1 MTALE
6 VILSILLFILK
17 AIGIVILTV
26 LILVILTLLSVLFVP
41 VRYRA
46 EGRIIINDEKEGQ
59 KPVSGEVKA
68 TVSWMLHIISI
79 RVWTSENK
87 LYYYGKLFGKR
98 IVDSETPRSKKE
110 KKKRNNKKKEEAS
123 ISEAHK
129 SEKSAEKALADID
142 KSLGENVQNSDNN
155 TDKAVDKT
163 FHEKEKTYT
172 EADNEKKEKDSDCNN
187 KEYTDSKEKESLI
200 DKLKNVYNI
209 IYTKI
214 EKIKF
219 KFIEICDKIKN
230 VNGTRE
236 EFTAFLTTEESR
248 SAITEIK
255 CRIIKILLHIKPLK
269 LTINASYGLKDPAL
283 TGQVYGV
290 LCILLSRYGDKININ
305 PQFTDVSK
313 PFVAGD
319 FKCNGR
325 IRAAVLLIH
334 AIKIY
339 KIKRLKEFIAFA
351 KGKGKRN
358 GR

>member
-6 VILSILLFILK
+6 VILSVLLFILK
-17 AIGIVILTV
+17 VIGIIILTV
-26 LILVILTLLSVLFVP
+26 LILVIFMLLSVLFVP

-46 EGRIIINDEKEGQ
+46 EGRIIINNEKEGQ

-98 IVDSETPRSKKE
+98 IVDSEVPRSKKE
-110 KKKRNNKKKEEAS
+110 KKAS

-129 SEKSAEKALADID
+129 SEKGAEKALADID
-142 KSLGENVQNSDNN
+142 KSLGENVQNSENN
-155 TDKAVDKT
+155 TDEAVDKT
-163 FHEKEKTYT
+163 FPEKEKTYT
-172 EADNEKKEKDSDCNN
+172 EADNEKEIKEADYNN
-187 KEYTDSKEKESLI
+187 KAYTDSKEKESLI

-248 SAITEIK
+248 SAIAEIK

-269 LTINASYGLKDPAL
+269 LTINAAYGLKDPAL

>member
-6 VILSILLFILK
+6 VILSVLLFIIK
-17 AIGIVILTV
+17 AIGIIILTV
-26 LILVILTLLSVLFVP
+26 LILVILMLLSVLFVP

-98 IVDSETPRSKKE
+98 IVDSEAPRSKKE
-110 KKKRNNKKKEEAS
+110 KKAS
-123 ISEAHK
+123 ISEANK
-129 SEKSAEKALADID
+129 SEKSAEKPLADID
-142 KSLGENVQNSDNN
+142 KSLGENIQNSENN
-155 TDKAVDKT
+155 TDEAVDKT
-163 FHEKEKTYT
+163 FPEKEKTYT
-172 EADNEKKEKDSDCNN
+172 EADNEKEIKEADYNN
-187 KEYTDSKEKESLI
+187 KAYTDSKEKESLI

-248 SAITEIK
+248 SAIAEIK

-269 LTINASYGLKDPAL
+269 LTINAAYGLKDPAL

>member
-17 AIGIVILTV
+17 AIGIIILTV
-26 LILVILTLLSVLFVP
+26 LILVIFMLLSVLFVP

-46 EGRIIINDEKEGQ
+46 EGRIIINNEKEGQ

-98 IVDSETPRSKKE
+98 IVDSEAPRSKKE
-110 KKKRNNKKKEEAS
+110 KKAS

-142 KSLGENVQNSDNN
+142 KSLGENVQNSENN
-155 TDKAVDKT
+155 TDEAVDKT

-172 EADNEKKEKDSDCNN
+172 ETDNEKEIKEADYNN
-187 KEYTDSKEKESLI
+187 KAYTDSKEKESLI

-248 SAITEIK
+248 SAIAEIK

-269 LTINASYGLKDPAL
+269 LTINAAYGLKDPAL

>member
-17 AIGIVILTV
+17 AIGIIILTV
-26 LILVILTLLSVLFVP
+26 LILVIFMLLSVLFVP

-46 EGRIIINDEKEGQ
+46 EGRIIINNEKEGQ

-98 IVDSETPRSKKE
+98 IVDSEAPRSKKE
-110 KKKRNNKKKEEAS
+110 KKAF

-142 KSLGENVQNSDNN
+142 KSLGENVQNSENN
-155 TDKAVDKT
+155 TDEAVDKT
-163 FHEKEKTYT
+163 FPEKEKTYT
-172 EADNEKKEKDSDCNN
+172 EADNEKEIKEADYNN
-187 KEYTDSKEKESLI
+187 KAYTDSKEKESLI

-248 SAITEIK
+248 SAIAEIK

-269 LTINASYGLKDPAL
+269 LTINAAYGLKDPAL